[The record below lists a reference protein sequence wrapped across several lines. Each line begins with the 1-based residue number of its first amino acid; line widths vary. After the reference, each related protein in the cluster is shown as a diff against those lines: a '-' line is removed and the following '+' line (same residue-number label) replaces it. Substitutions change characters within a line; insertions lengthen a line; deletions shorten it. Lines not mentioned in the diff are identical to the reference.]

1 MSDIHPT
8 ILPFTAIDGDNIVV
22 HEWPLLNDDVPPRA
36 GVLVLHTLEGY
47 GLRMAEM
54 SRFLVQQ
61 GFAVRSYDMF
71 GHGESDG
78 KRGTLP
84 PKNRFVV
91 DLCDMVD
98 EFRRVSP
105 KGMPIVLLGHGFSAI
120 LAGHTAFHRLT
131 KVDSVVMI
139 SPSFK
144 NHTSWWQ
151 RALLYVMP
159 KIAPNL
165 VLNGRPEPAY
175 ISHSQEEVKA
185 FKTDP
190 RRHHLVTFTL
200 IDYVIRMG
208 TNLYRQAKEWNT
220 PMLLMYAGND
230 KIVDSGV
237 TADFADNATV
247 FVDAR
252 CFSHMYH
259 EILRE
264 PDRQFVYGVLKEWLD
279 GRYPAFRQPD

>member
-1 MSDIHPT
+1 M
-8 ILPFTAIDGDNIVV
+8 PFTAIDGDNIVV

-91 DLCDMVD
+91 DLCDMVE

-105 KGMPIVLLGHGFSAI
+105 KGMPVVLLGHGFSAV
-120 LAGHTAFHRLT
+120 LAGHVALKR
-131 KVDSVVMI
+131 KAEIDSIVMI
-139 SPSFK
+139 SPSFR
-144 NHTSWWQ
+144 NNTSWWQ
-151 RALLYVMP
+151 NILLYIMP
-159 KIAPNL
+159 KMAPNL

-200 IDYVIRMG
+200 IDYVIKLG
-208 TNLYRQAKEWNT
+208 QNVCQQAKEWNT
-220 PMLLMYAGND
+220 PTLLMYAGND
-230 KIVDSGV
+230 KIVDPNV
-237 TADFADNATV
+237 TAEFAARANA

-264 PDRQFVYGVLKEWLD
+264 PDRKLVYTVLKEWLD
-279 GRYPAFRQPD
+279 KRYPAFHQRADEG